1 MLQIMKSGK
10 KWIPKS
16 ATKELREFGNIFYKI
31 NILYKIAIMWNNI
44 LLKSNKIILS
54 ETLQK
59 KPLESAH
66 KDYSPGNCSM
76 ERRLW
81 SYFFLQHAI

>member
-31 NILYKIAIMWNNI
+31 NILYKNCNNVKQHSIEIKQNNI
-44 LLKSNKIILS
+44 IRNTSK
-54 ETLQK
+54 
-59 KPLESAH
+59 ESTWV
-66 KDYSPGNCSM
+66 ST
-76 ERRLW
+76 
-81 SYFFLQHAI
+81 